1 MKHSEARLRVRVQ
14 PRNLGVP
21 YVAVQDTHSPR
32 LRIAVFA
39 MALGCSTQSLKDM
52 WDGSLSPRPVPQPC
66 RGLQCQSQA
75 GPSILSGTAVPVPR
89 LCYKNEGE
97 AEPKMLEMIIKTPKM
112 NEYCTK
118 KSTVGHVTQKY
129 VAFPLISAIP
139 SPQISV
145 SPLLRLRTAVPDH
158 EQSLP
163 SARHCNPSPTAV
175 PPSGGGLQ
183 SQSLHP
189 GPGLDHS
196 HSPGLGLC
204 VSWRP
209 TPPPPTARRG

>member
-1 MKHSEARLRVRVQ
+1 
-14 PRNLGVP
+14 
-21 YVAVQDTHSPR
+21 
-32 LRIAVFA
+32 
-39 MALGCSTQSLKDM
+39 
-52 WDGSLSPRPVPQPC
+52 
-66 RGLQCQSQA
+66 
-75 GPSILSGTAVPVPR
+75 
-89 LCYKNEGE
+89 
-97 AEPKMLEMIIKTPKM
+97 MLEMVVSFYLM

-145 SPLLRLRTAVPDH
+145 SPFLRLRTAVPDH

-183 SQSLHP
+183 SQSLHQALDWTTITVP
-189 GPGLDHS
+189 DWDCVCLGPLAPRCTVHLGASGL
-196 HSPGLGLC
+196 LGTL
-204 VSWRP
+204 VVL
-209 TPPPPTARRG
+209 

>member
-1 MKHSEARLRVRVQ
+1 
-14 PRNLGVP
+14 
-21 YVAVQDTHSPR
+21 
-32 LRIAVFA
+32 
-39 MALGCSTQSLKDM
+39 
-52 WDGSLSPRPVPQPC
+52 
-66 RGLQCQSQA
+66 
-75 GPSILSGTAVPVPR
+75 
-89 LCYKNEGE
+89 
-97 AEPKMLEMIIKTPKM
+97 M
-112 NEYCTK
+112 NEYCTN

-129 VAFPLISAIP
+129 VAIPLISAIP

-196 HSPGLGLC
+196 HSPGLGLAVARALLQLGAHTDAVC
-204 VSWRP
+204 SAGRRARDVAAEHEQVEVLEIFREHSVGADAPSDKDLVHLRLRP
-209 TPPPPTARRG
+209 SARISCAAYGPTEAGRGGEPSARAGLVELSQVGVDGDYPGSPRG